1 MALSALF
8 WYHCSMESKVK
19 TTSTADEMITISRA
33 EYEALKEH
41 NAELEQKLN
50 WLTEQYILAK
60 HGKSTPSPP
69 NSRSSSLWTVSAA
82 P

>member
-8 WYHCSMESKVK
+8 WYHCGMENKAK
-19 TTSTADEMITISRA
+19 MTSTADEMITISRA

-60 HGKSTPSPP
+60 HGKYAG
-69 NSRSSSLWTVSAA
+69 L
-82 P
+82 